1 MQRLFLLGYRW
12 SHTYTQ
18 CVLQELLH
26 AIRHKVDFDLS
37 SCNGDVDQ
45 DLEGALR
52 AIEGEELV
60 DPRDLAIVRFT
71 PSATDPHSDFADE
84 VYFPPIKDHESEDH
98 QDDDD
103 QTEAGDHQESPT
115 SEPGES
121 SSGGTGGGGNSAGD
135 SNGSSSSSSS
145 PNFHPLGGIDTFP
158 ANPPGPPMSDAAVSA
173 PSSFRDHPPPPR
185 PPYDPRQQ
193 NYIRVYDPSDMD
205 EYDDHY
211 DDDDD
216 STSYRSPYHYQTP
229 LNPVYRKRSRPVEE
243 APVFSGE
250 KMTMSQLR
258 RIANML
264 DNFRLQKNDLEDRE
278 DLEEG
283 VFGESPT
290 RPMYSE
296 AGLQFIPEV
305 GDDDDPM
312 ETAAR
317 EAILSNMPQDLHV
330 VQDGFRS
337 MPDEFRNVPGVL
349 DTFSPGNGRRYLNSL
364 RNLPD
369 AIRNIPEGLDVIPLG
384 YNSIPAA
391 PQDYRGQEPVAMEN
405 SIPRSFY
412 MPDVGPVEVG
422 KDDLPWNRLMLE
434 EEEEED
440 EDDLQNS
447 LPRSN
452 NKNTA
457 LQEAFGPQLNAIRDF
472 EEGNDFNDYQDY
484 REGLLDEYGDYGQYD
499 VLDQAFPFLQKF
511 DKKDEERAGD
521 DDDMAQDRD
530 WSFKRPERLDVKK
543 PGPGFGVNNFAF
555 RDAYSQDGDSG
566 QLDLAAAE
574 IPSLLGEGPLLPSRL
589 MSKNSVDL
597 SRDAPDD
604 TPGEVA
610 EMLGDFALRETNQ
623 EIPDVLLADEGIV
636 EEATDEVVS
645 APKAEKLQEKKEQV
659 NGASPAAPTE
669 TPAKELEKPNSY
681 VHISTAEKL
690 KTEKEGADLAR
701 YIVRLSGLTAAHLQN
716 LKVGEDRVMFRIGE
730 NAKGITAS
738 DVAKKAEEL
747 RDQVKAKTGQTI
759 SQAGIGD
766 ETTMLALVQLQ
777 QEAHRGCCSHRLW
790 RHGCSS
796 GGGVRPVFPEEER
809 QIQG

>member
-115 SEPGES
+115 SEP
-121 SSGGTGGGGNSAGD
+121 
-135 SNGSSSSSSS
+135 
-145 PNFHPLGGIDTFP
+145 
-158 ANPPGPPMSDAAVSA
+158 
-173 PSSFRDHPPPPR
+173 
-185 PPYDPRQQ
+185 
-193 NYIRVYDPSDMD
+193 DPSDMD

>member
-115 SEPGES
+115 SEP
-121 SSGGTGGGGNSAGD
+121 
-135 SNGSSSSSSS
+135 
-145 PNFHPLGGIDTFP
+145 
-158 ANPPGPPMSDAAVSA
+158 
-173 PSSFRDHPPPPR
+173 
-185 PPYDPRQQ
+185 
-193 NYIRVYDPSDMD
+193 DPSDMD

-484 REGLLDEYGDYGQYD
+484 REGLLDEYGD
-499 VLDQAFPFLQKF
+499 
-511 DKKDEERAGD
+511 

>member
-115 SEPGES
+115 SEP
-121 SSGGTGGGGNSAGD
+121 
-135 SNGSSSSSSS
+135 
-145 PNFHPLGGIDTFP
+145 
-158 ANPPGPPMSDAAVSA
+158 
-173 PSSFRDHPPPPR
+173 
-185 PPYDPRQQ
+185 
-193 NYIRVYDPSDMD
+193 DPSDMD

-484 REGLLDEYGDYGQYD
+484 REGLLDEYGD
-499 VLDQAFPFLQKF
+499 
-511 DKKDEERAGD
+511 

-766 ETTMLALVQLQ
+766 EVSLELQQSHSSPTTMLALVQLQ